1 MLYVLKNGEAF
12 NSGDAKAE
20 DVGVKAIDDDT
31 LVVTL
36 ENPTAY
42 FLKLLAAHSFYPVS
56 KKAVDA
62 HENWAANAETMVSN
76 GPYRLLSWS
85 IMGNGFH

>member
-1 MLYVLKNGEAF
+1 MAKPLIVATLKQKMLVLRP
-12 NSGDAKAE
+12 
-20 DVGVKAIDDDT
+20 IDDDT

-76 GPYRLLSWS
+76 GPYRFVVLEA
-85 IMGNGFH
+85 